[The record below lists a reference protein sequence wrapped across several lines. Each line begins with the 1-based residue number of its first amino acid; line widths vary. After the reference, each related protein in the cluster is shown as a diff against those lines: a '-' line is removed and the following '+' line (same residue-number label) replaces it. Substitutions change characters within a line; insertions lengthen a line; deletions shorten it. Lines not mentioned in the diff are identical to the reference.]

1 MNFGYVRVS
10 TKDQN
15 ESRQLAALA
24 KEEIPPANLY
34 QDRQSGRDFNRPAY
48 RRMLRR
54 LRSGDVLYILS
65 IDRLGRNYDE
75 ILDQWRL
82 ITKKKGAD
90 IVVLDFPL
98 LDTRAKL
105 EGQELTGRFL
115 ADLVLQIM
123 AYVAQKERENIRRRQ
138 AEGIAAAKAAG
149 RRWGNRA
156 IQRPAEADA
165 YAALWREK
173 KMTLEEIG
181 KRLGV
186 SRSTAYKF
194 VRDSKTPPPP
204 GETLTEEARES
215 A

>member
-149 RRWGNRA
+149 RRWGNQA
-156 IQRPAEADA
+156 IQRPAEADG
-165 YAALWREK
+165 YAVLWREK

-194 VRDSKTPPPP
+194 VRDSKAPPPP
-204 GETLTEEARES
+204 GGALTEGVRES